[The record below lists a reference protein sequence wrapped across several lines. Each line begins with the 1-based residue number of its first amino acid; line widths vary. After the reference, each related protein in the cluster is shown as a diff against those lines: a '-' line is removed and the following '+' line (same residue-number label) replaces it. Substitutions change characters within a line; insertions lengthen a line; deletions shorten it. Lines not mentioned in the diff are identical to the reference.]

1 MIWDASDANPMHRRI
16 PAEVVSRR
24 ARVQKKPAPQ
34 EREKEAEE
42 VVVDLKAA
50 IMLKPEARPRWL
62 VKACKMVG
70 ENRASSTELYNIIV
84 SRKFASGL
92 PERVGRRL
100 VSIVEESMDLFSD
113 KQQRYLSSSDCPL
126 MAHLRN
132 RDAAIA
138 EADAEEAA
146 DREQER
152 AAADAALALVGDPVA
167 RASVAAE
174 EAQHRREREAR
185 EERERRAAEEGAAKW
200 QAVQDEAA
208 LRRQAADAKALARR
222 EALRREEKQRQQ
234 DMEEEAARRQ
244 AAEEEAARRR
254 KLEEEADDIFAK
266 ALVAQQQPPP
276 RSAGDDH
283 RGRSRSISQAHSGGS
298 RSISSREARRRNRD
312 RRKSRRPDWQSS
324 AGTGGVLTGSRAL
337 LMNRDYV
344 EDLPHLPRP
353 SAAGP
358 PVSLALRQQ
367 ALPQRFSSRSR
378 SHHRSRR

>member
-1 MIWDASDANPMHRRI
+1 
-16 PAEVVSRR
+16 VV
-24 ARVQKKPAPQ
+24 KKVVPQ
-34 EREKEAEE
+34 EKEKESED

-70 ENRASSTELYNIIV
+70 DNRASSTELYNIIV

-100 VSIVEESMDLFSD
+100 VSIVEEGMDLFSD

-126 MAHLRN
+126 MAALRA
-132 RDAAIA
+132 RADIAAQ
-138 EADAEEAA
+138 EADVEDGRGNGGE
-146 DREQER
+146 RESE
-152 AAADAALALVGDPVA
+152 AADAALALMGDSSA
-167 RASVAAE
+167 RAAAE
-174 EAQHRREREAR
+174 EAQRRREREVL
-185 EERERRAAEEGAAKW
+185 RADRDRQVAEQGGAKW

-208 LRRQAADAKALARR
+208 LRRQAADAKASARR
-222 EALRREEKQRQQ
+222 EAVKREEKQRQQ
-234 DMEEEAARRQ
+234 DAEEASAKRQ

-266 ALVAQQQPPP
+266 ALVVQQPPQ

-283 RGRSRSISQAHSGGS
+283 RGRSRSVSPAHSGGS

-312 RRKSRRPDWQSS
+312 RRKNRRPDWQSNS
-324 AGTGGVLTGSRAL
+324 SGGGGVLTGSRAL

-353 SAAGP
+353 SSAGP
-358 PVSLALRQQ
+358 PVGLALRQQ
-367 ALPQRFSSRSR
+367 ALPQQQQQRFSSRSR
-378 SHHRSRR
+378 SHHRGRR